1 MGIERLTFNPS
12 YDYEKKEIVP
22 TEIDSLFRKTLVHGW
37 VHDEAAGLM
46 GGVSGNAGLFSN
58 ASSLAKLLKM
68 FLNDGQFEGKRYL
81 RPETI
86 NLFTSRAYPKTEN
99 RRGLG
104 FDKPSLDTIPSERYP
119 SKKCSQESFGHSG
132 FTGNL
137 VWVDPIN
144 QCFMIFLSN
153 RVYPT
158 REQKNLYRLKIRGSI
173 LDLAIEED

>member
-1 MGIERLTFNPS
+1 MMDNSRE
-12 YDYEKKEIVP
+12 
-22 TEIDSLFRKTLVHGW
+22 
-37 VHDEAAGLM
+37 
-46 GGVSGNAGLFSN
+46 
-58 ASSLAKLLKM
+58 
-68 FLNDGQFEGKRYL
+68 KRYL

-86 NLFTSRAYPKTEN
+86 DLFTSRAYPNTEN

-119 SKKCSQESFGHSG
+119 SKKCSKESFGHSG

-173 LDLAIEED
+173 VLLLKKIKGFIPPFISIALKHEVNNM